1 MNPNDVNKITYIN
14 YYTGQNLDE
23 LVRNK
28 MRSESFITPLKNT
41 PKYYDDNV
49 SSQMALLGKRGYY
62 YPEYFE
68 GNPYFP
74 QDPQNRY
81 NYNKYDYNI
90 NYDSIP
96 PQQRGDFVPK
106 FDYNQETLNIHP
118 TTQYY
123 EKDYNNQGGTNNP
136 YKQEYNIYKNNKLIN
151 NNNNN
156 NYIQNQINQNQFSQN
171 QINQN
176 QFSQN
181 QFSQNQFNQNQFNQ
195 YNKEVLEKIPQN
207 FKDNLN
213 NNVNNKI
220 NREQKLDN
228 FELKGEQFNQINQQK
243 TWGKPPTE
251 EELKRM
257 MYENSQQHQMIQ
269 DNLLKQ
275 YQNQINYPS
284 NSNYHFQKNN

>member
-74 QDPQNRY
+74 QDPENRY

-90 NYDSIP
+90 NYDSVP

-106 FDYNQETLNIHP
+106 FEYNQETLNMHP
-118 TTQYY
+118 STQYY

-136 YKQEYNIYKNNKLIN
+136 YKQEYNIYKNKNLIS
-151 NNNNN
+151 NN
-156 NYIQNQINQNQFSQN
+156 NYNQNQYNQNQFIQN
-171 QINQN
+171 KNQN
-176 QFSQN
+176 QYTQ
-181 QFSQNQFNQNQFNQ
+181 NQ
-195 YNKEVLEKIPQN
+195 YNQNNNEELEKIPRN
-207 FKDNLN
+207 FKDNLHN
-213 NNVNNKI
+213 EKYQI
-220 NREQKLDN
+220 NSTQQLDN
-228 FELKGEQFNQINQQK
+228 FQIQANQSNQINEQK

-257 MYENSQQHQMIQ
+257 MYENSQEHQMAQNNIL
-269 DNLLKQ
+269 NQ
-275 YQNQINYPS
+275 YQNQNQIQINYPS
-284 NSNYHFQKNN
+284 NSNNYHYQK

>member
-74 QDPQNRY
+74 QDPENRY

-90 NYDSIP
+90 NYDSVP

-106 FDYNQETLNIHP
+106 FEYNQETLNMHP

-136 YKQEYNIYKNNKLIN
+136 YKQEYNIYKNKNLIS
-151 NNNNN
+151 NNN
-156 NYIQNQINQNQFSQN
+156 NYNQNQY
-171 QINQN
+171 NQN
-176 QFSQN
+176 QY
-181 QFSQNQFNQNQFNQ
+181 NQNQYNQIQYNQNQ
-195 YNKEVLEKIPQN
+195 YSQNNNEELEKIPRN
-207 FKDNLN
+207 FKDNLHN
-213 NNVNNKI
+213 EKYQTNST
-220 NREQKLDN
+220 QKLDN
-228 FELKGEQFNQINQQK
+228 FQLQANQSNQINEQK

-257 MYENSQQHQMIQ
+257 MYENSQQHQMAQNNIL
-269 DNLLKQ
+269 NQ
-275 YQNQINYPS
+275 YQNQINPS
-284 NSNYHFQKNN
+284 NSNNYHFQK

>member
-90 NYDSIP
+90 NYDSVP

-106 FDYNQETLNIHP
+106 FEYNQETLNMHP
-118 TTQYY
+118 STQYY

-136 YKQEYNIYKNNKLIN
+136 YKQEYNIYKNKNLIS
-151 NNNNN
+151 NNN
-156 NYIQNQINQNQFSQN
+156 NYNQNQYNQNQYNQNQFIQ
-171 QINQN
+171 NQN
-176 QFSQN
+176 QN
-181 QFSQNQFNQNQFNQ
+181 QYTQNQ
-195 YNKEVLEKIPQN
+195 YNQNNNEELEKIPRN
-207 FKDNLN
+207 FKDNLHN
-213 NNVNNKI
+213 EKYQI
-220 NREQKLDN
+220 NSTQQLDN
-228 FELKGEQFNQINQQK
+228 FQIQANQSNQINEQK

-257 MYENSQQHQMIQ
+257 MYENSQEHQIAQ
-269 DNLLKQ
+269 NNILNQ
-275 YQNQINYPS
+275 YQNQNQIQINYPS
-284 NSNYHFQKNN
+284 NSNNYHYQK

>member
-49 SSQMALLGKRGYY
+49 SSQMALLGKRGYF

-151 NNNNN
+151 NNNDY
-156 NYIQNQINQNQFSQN
+156 YIQNQINQNQINQN

-181 QFSQNQFNQNQFNQ
+181 QFNQIQFNQNNE
-195 YNKEVLEKIPQN
+195 EVLEKIPQN

-220 NREQKLDN
+220 NRQQKLDN
-228 FELKGEQFNQINQQK
+228 FELKGEQSTQNNQQK

-275 YQNQINYPS
+275 YKNQINYPS
-284 NSNYHFQKNN
+284 NSNYHFQ

>member
-74 QDPQNRY
+74 QDPENRY

-90 NYDSIP
+90 NYDSVP

-106 FDYNQETLNIHP
+106 FEYNQETLNMHP
-118 TTQYY
+118 TTQYN
-123 EKDYNNQGGTNNP
+123 ERDYNNQGGTNNP
-136 YKQEYNIYKNNKLIN
+136 YKQEYNIYKNNKLMT

-156 NYIQNQINQNQFSQN
+156 NYIQNQINQNQYYQN
-171 QINQN
+171 NE
-176 QFSQN
+176 
-181 QFSQNQFNQNQFNQ
+181 
-195 YNKEVLEKIPQN
+195 EVLERIPQN
-207 FKDNLN
+207 FKDNLYNNPN
-213 NNVNNKI
+213 NNI
-220 NREQKLDN
+220 NSQQKLDN
-228 FELKGEQFNQINQQK
+228 FQLKAVQSEQTNQQK

-257 MYENSQQHQMIQ
+257 MYENSQQHQIIQ

-275 YQNQINYPS
+275 YQNQNNYPS
-284 NSNYHFQKNN
+284 NTNFHYQKNN

>member
-74 QDPQNRY
+74 QDPENRY

-90 NYDSIP
+90 NYDSVP

-106 FDYNQETLNIHP
+106 FEYNQETLNMHP
-118 TTQYY
+118 STQYY

-136 YKQEYNIYKNNKLIN
+136 YKQEYNIYKNKNLIS
-151 NNNNN
+151 NN
-156 NYIQNQINQNQFSQN
+156 NYNQNQYNQNQFIQ
-171 QINQN
+171 NQN
-176 QFSQN
+176 QN
-181 QFSQNQFNQNQFNQ
+181 QYTQNQ
-195 YNKEVLEKIPQN
+195 YNQNNNEELEKIPRN
-207 FKDNLN
+207 FKDNLHN
-213 NNVNNKI
+213 EKYQI
-220 NREQKLDN
+220 NSTQQLDN
-228 FELKGEQFNQINQQK
+228 FQIQANQSNQINEQK

-257 MYENSQQHQMIQ
+257 MYENSQEHQIAQ
-269 DNLLKQ
+269 NNILNQ
-275 YQNQINYPS
+275 YQNQNQIQINYPS
-284 NSNYHFQKNN
+284 NSNNYHYQK

>member
-195 YNKEVLEKIPQN
+195 YNEEVLEKIPQN

-228 FELKGEQFNQINQQK
+228 FELKGEQSNQINQQK

-284 NSNYHFQKNN
+284 NSNYHFQ

>member
-74 QDPQNRY
+74 QDPENRY

-90 NYDSIP
+90 NYDSVP

-106 FDYNQETLNIHP
+106 FEYNQETLNMHP
-118 TTQYY
+118 STQYY

-136 YKQEYNIYKNNKLIN
+136 YKQEYNIYKNKNLISN
-151 NNNNN
+151 NNYNQNQYN
-156 NYIQNQINQNQFSQN
+156 QNQYIQNQNQNQYTQN
-171 QINQN
+171 QYIQN
-176 QFSQN
+176 N
-181 QFSQNQFNQNQFNQ
+181 N
-195 YNKEVLEKIPQN
+195 EELEKIPRN
-207 FKDNLN
+207 FKDNLHN
-213 NNVNNKI
+213 EKYQI
-220 NREQKLDN
+220 NSTQQLDN
-228 FELKGEQFNQINQQK
+228 FQIQANQSNQINEQK

-257 MYENSQQHQMIQ
+257 MYENSQQHQIAQ
-269 DNLLKQ
+269 NNILNQ
-275 YQNQINYPS
+275 YQNQNQIQINYPS
-284 NSNYHFQKNN
+284 NSNNYHYQK